1 MAYEKIAE
9 EIEDIAC
16 NKSWFNLYRSVS
28 ILLGM
33 ALFLVVVP
41 LLLLFTSCGIEEYLT
56 AHRFRVLQMMLGL
69 SSLVYGF
76 FTVIRNVV
84 SQTQTGQHTLGP
96 VASTQKSTLEGS
108 RFRCSSPL
116 LLGAIIYCF
125 GVGTILG
132 SITTGLTMSFLSL
145 VLGACYVKFIEEKEL
160 YIRLGHEHEKHSQ
173 KTLFLILRF

>member
-1 MAYEKIAE
+1 MAYEKFAE

-41 LLLLFTSCGIEEYLT
+41 LFLLFTSCGIEEYLST
-56 AHRFRVLQMMLGL
+56 HRFRVLQIMLGL

-84 SQTQTGQHTLGP
+84 SQVQTGQHTLDP
-96 VASTQKSTLEGS
+96 VASTQKSTREGS
-108 RFRCSSPL
+108 YFKCSNPL

-132 SITTGLTMSFLSL
+132 SVTIGLTMSFLSL
-145 VLGACYVKFIEEKEL
+145 VIGACYVKFIEEKEL
-160 YIRLGHEHEKHSQ
+160 YIRLGHKHEKYCQ
-173 KTLFLILRF
+173 KTPFLILRF

>member
-16 NKSWFNLYRSVS
+16 SKSWFNLYRSVS

-41 LLLLFTSCGIEEYLT
+41 LFLLFTSCGIEEYLLT
-56 AHRFRVLQMMLGL
+56 HRFRFLQIMLGFL
-69 SSLVYGF
+69 SLACGF

-84 SQTQTGQHTLGP
+84 SQVQTGQRTLGP
-96 VASTQKSTLEGS
+96 VASTPKSTLEGS
-108 RFRCSSPL
+108 RFRCSNPL

-145 VLGACYVKFIEEKEL
+145 VLGTFYVKFIEKKEL

-173 KTLFLILRF
+173 KTPSLILRF

>member
-9 EIEDIAC
+9 EIEEIAC

-41 LLLLFTSCGIEEYLT
+41 LFLLFASCGIEEYLV
-56 AHRFRVLQMMLGL
+56 AHRFRVLQMLLGFFGL
-69 SSLVYGF
+69 AYGL
-76 FTVIRNVV
+76 FTVIRTLA
-84 SQTQTGQHTLGP
+84 SQLQTRQPSLGP
-96 VASTQKSTLEGS
+96 ATPPQKLILEGS
-108 RFRCSSPL
+108 YFKCSNPL

-132 SITTGLTMSFLSL
+132 SITTGFTMSFLSL
-145 VLGACYVKFIEEKEL
+145 VLGICYVKFIEEKEL
-160 YIRLGHEHEKHSQ
+160 FIRLGHEHEKNSQ
-173 KTLFLILRF
+173 KTPFLILRF

>member
-1 MAYEKIAE
+1 MAYEKFAE
-9 EIEDIAC
+9 GIGDIAY
-16 NKSWFNLYRSVS
+16 KPWFYLYRSVT
-28 ILLGM
+28 ILFGM

-41 LLLLFTSCGIEEYLT
+41 LFLLFASCGIEEYLLT
-56 AHRFRVLQMMLGL
+56 HRFRVLQMMIGFF
-69 SSLVYGF
+69 SLAYGF
-76 FTVIRNVV
+76 LTVIRIVV
-84 SQTQTGQHTLGP
+84 SQVQTGQRTLGP
-96 VASTQKSTLEGS
+96 VASTQKLILEGS
-108 RFRCSSPL
+108 YFRCRNSL

-173 KTLFLILRF
+173 KTPFLILRF